1 MPRSESQGRG
11 TTTAARSVAAV
22 VGLGA
27 EEGSRRGEAAP
38 RRSLVL
44 LAMAHPQ
51 MARARKPMIA
61 RPVNSFSAK
70 ESPAGAPA
78 VRSTVPEPPPDSGT
92 RKAGFPDLRIGQER
106 STDTPPILALARE
119 ETCACSEPEVIPPR
133 AGAGG
138 RPVST
143 APVAPRPPSPAVVIP
158 GPAGRSPAI
167 DPSDAA
173 LTESRPR
180 FGSNGRMRFGMQGLL
195 ESRAG
200 AWPQAPLLS
209 TGFPVSAK
217 GRLQP
222 IASALCVASAI

>member
-51 MARARKPMIA
+51 MARARKNTIA

-92 RKAGFPDLRIGQER
+92 RRAGFPDLRIGQER

-119 ETCACSEPEVIPPR
+119 ETCACSTPEVIPPR

-143 APVAPRPPSPAVVIP
+143 APAARDLPSPAVCASRTCSLP
-158 GPAGRSPAI
+158 SGGRT
-167 DPSDAA
+167 SDAA
-173 LTESRPR
+173 WTESRPR
-180 FGSNGRMRFGMQGLL
+180 FGSNGRMRYGIGLL
-195 ESRAG
+195 EARAG

-222 IASALCVASAI
+222 ITPALCVASAI